1 MRSPKFHSARVGQA
15 VFCLAL
21 IAVAGCAA
29 PPAAEPPPL
38 MPTVAAPPQ
47 PPEEPP
53 VTAAPPPPPAPKY
66 AGHVA
71 SYKNQAEAEAAWP
84 SYAQRFPVVK
94 DQPRRYVEIDLGPQR
109 GKVVRLLL
117 GSFHEQTDVTH
128 FCHSL
133 RDAGLYCAP
142 HSIPEQSV
150 AETNS

>member
-1 MRSPKFHSARVGQA
+1 LRSPKFHSARVGQA

-38 MPTVAAPPQ
+38 MPTVAAPP
-47 PPEEPP
+47 
-53 VTAAPPPPPAPKY
+53 
-66 AGHVA
+66 
-71 SYKNQAEAEAAWP
+71 
-84 SYAQRFPVVK
+84 QRFPVVK